1 MLKLISRI
9 SAPTKGVIKIK
20 GKIASLI
27 SVGTGFHSELTG
39 RENIYL
45 NGSILGLRKYEIKE
59 RLSQIIE
66 FSGVNNFLDTPVKRY
81 SSGMVIRLGFS
92 VAAHL
97 NPDILITDEVL
108 AVADLDFREKSIK
121 KLMIYQIQ
129 ARQLYL
135 FHIT

>member
-9 SAPTKGVIKIK
+9 SAPTKGLIKIK

-45 NGSILGLRKYEIKE
+45 NGSILGLRKYEIEE

-66 FSGVNNFLDTPVKRY
+66 FSGVDDFLDTPVKRY
-81 SSGMVIRLGFS
+81 SSGMVIRLGF
-92 VAAHL
+92 
-97 NPDILITDEVL
+97 
-108 AVADLDFREKSIK
+108 
-121 KLMIYQIQ
+121 Q
-129 ARQLYL
+129 
-135 FHIT
+135 